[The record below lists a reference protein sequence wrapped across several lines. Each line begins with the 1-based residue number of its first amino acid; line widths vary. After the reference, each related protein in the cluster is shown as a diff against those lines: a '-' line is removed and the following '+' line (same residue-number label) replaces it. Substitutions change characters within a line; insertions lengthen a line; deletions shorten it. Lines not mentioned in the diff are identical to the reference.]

1 MYIVKECYCH
11 EQDIKKSNF
20 ASYICPFSEF
30 ESLRARLKEQN
41 PKAAHIVWAYRYYN
55 KYFQIVENSSDD
67 GEPKGSSAPALL
79 RALRGAELVDTCAL
93 VVRYFGGIKLGIG
106 GLVRA
111 YGASANEAIKSA
123 KDMGALE
130 FFEKK
135 ESLKVF
141 VPFALISRCEHFAKT
156 QNINFS
162 QEFSAMGCNFS
173 FSINQSQKTELIK
186 FCATLNISLKFRIPK

>member
-1 MYIVKECYCH
+1 MFLLKEKISTQI
-11 EQDIKKSNF
+11 EVKKSKF
-20 ASYICPFSEF
+20 IATLAPFKDF
-30 ESLRARLKEQN
+30 ESLNKALRDEH
-41 PKAAHIVWAYRYYN
+41 PKAAHVVWAYRYLN
-55 KYFQIVENSSDD
+55 EFGQIVENSSDD

-79 RALRGAELVDTCAL
+79 AALRGAELVDACAL

-111 YGASANEAIKSA
+111 YGASVNEAIKSA
-123 KDMGALE
+123 KDMGVLE

-156 QNINFS
+156 KNINFS
-162 QEFSAMGCNFS
+162 QEFSAAGCDFS
-173 FSINQSQKTELIK
+173 FSINKSQKAELIK
-186 FCATLNISLKFRIPK
+186 FCATLNITIA

>member
-1 MYIVKECYCH
+1 MFLLKEKISTQI
-11 EQDIKKSNF
+11 EVKKSKF
-20 ASYICPFSEF
+20 IATLAPFKDF
-30 ESLRARLKEQN
+30 ESLNKALRDEH
-41 PKAAHIVWAYRYYN
+41 PKAAHVVWAYRYLN
-55 KYFQIVENSSDD
+55 EFAQIVENSSDD

-79 RALRGAELVDTCAL
+79 AALRGAELVDACAL

-111 YGASANEAIKSA
+111 YGASVNEAIKSA
-123 KDMGALE
+123 KDMGVLE
-130 FFEKK
+130 FFERK

-162 QEFSAMGCNFS
+162 QEFSAMGCDFS
-173 FSINQSQKTELIK
+173 FSINKSQKAELIK
-186 FCATLNISLKFRIPK
+186 FCATLNIIIA

>member
-1 MYIVKECYCH
+1 MFLLKEKISTQI
-11 EQDIKKSNF
+11 EVKKSKF
-20 ASYICPFSEF
+20 IATLAPFKDF
-30 ESLRARLKEQN
+30 ESLNKALRDEH
-41 PKAAHIVWAYRYYN
+41 PKAAHVVWAYRYLN
-55 KYFQIVENSSDD
+55 EFGQIVENSSDD

-79 RALRGAELVDTCAL
+79 AALRGAELVDTCAL

-111 YGASANEAIKSA
+111 YGASTNEAIKSA
-123 KDMGALE
+123 KDMGVLE

-162 QEFSAMGCNFS
+162 QEFSAAGCDFS
-173 FSINQSQKTELIK
+173 FSINKSQKAELIK
-186 FCATLNISLKFRIPK
+186 FCATLNITIA

>member
-1 MYIVKECYCH
+1 MFLLKEKISTQI
-11 EQDIKKSNF
+11 EVKKSKF
-20 ASYICPFSEF
+20 IATLAPFKDF
-30 ESLRARLKEQN
+30 ESLNKALRDEH
-41 PKAAHIVWAYRYYN
+41 PKAAHVVWAYRYLN
-55 KYFQIVENSSDD
+55 EFGQIVENSSDD

-79 RALRGAELVDTCAL
+79 AALRGAELIDTCAL

-111 YGASANEAIKSA
+111 YGASVNEAIKSA
-123 KDMGALE
+123 KDMGILE

-162 QEFSAMGCNFS
+162 QEFSPLGCDFS
-173 FSINQSQKTELIK
+173 FNINGSQKTELIK
-186 FCATLNISLKFRIPK
+186 FCATLNITIA

>member
-1 MYIVKECYCH
+1 MFLLKEKISTQI
-11 EQDIKKSNF
+11 EVKKSKF
-20 ASYICPFSEF
+20 IATLAPFKDF
-30 ESLRARLKEQN
+30 ESLNKVLRDEH
-41 PKAAHIVWAYRYYN
+41 PKAAHVVWAYRYIN
-55 KYFQIVENSSDD
+55 EFGQIVENSSDD

-79 RALRGAELVDTCAL
+79 AALRGAELVDTCAL

-111 YGASANEAIKSA
+111 YGASVNEAIKSA
-123 KDMGALE
+123 KDMGVLE

-156 QNINFS
+156 QNIEFS
-162 QEFSAMGCNFS
+162 QEFSAAGCDFS
-173 FSINQSQKTELIK
+173 FSINKSQKAELKK
-186 FCATLNISLKFRIPK
+186 FCATLNIIIA

>member
-1 MYIVKECYCH
+1 MFLLKEKISTQI
-11 EQDIKKSNF
+11 EVKKSKF
-20 ASYICPFSEF
+20 IATLGPFRDF
-30 ESLRARLKEQN
+30 ESLNKALRDEH
-41 PKAAHIVWAYRYYN
+41 PKAAPVVWAYRYLN
-55 KYFQIVENSSDD
+55 EFGQVVENSSDD

-79 RALRGAELVDTCAL
+79 AALRGAELVDTCAL

-111 YGASANEAIKSA
+111 YGTSVNKAIKSA
-123 KDMGALE
+123 KDMGVLE

-162 QEFSAMGCNFS
+162 QEFNVAGCDFS
-173 FSINQSQKTELIK
+173 FSINGSQKAELIK
-186 FCATLNISLKFRIPK
+186 FCATLNIIRA

>member
-1 MYIVKECYCH
+1 MFLLKEKISTQI
-11 EQDIKKSNF
+11 EVKKSKF
-20 ASYICPFSEF
+20 IATLAPFKDF
-30 ESLRARLKEQN
+30 ESLNKALRDEH
-41 PKAAHIVWAYRYYN
+41 PKAAHVVWAYRYLN
-55 KYFQIVENSSDD
+55 EFGQIVENSSDD

-79 RALRGAELVDTCAL
+79 AALRGAELIDTCAL

-111 YGASANEAIKSA
+111 YGASVNEAIKSA
-123 KDMGALE
+123 KDMGVLE

-156 QNINFS
+156 KNINFS
-162 QEFSAMGCNFS
+162 QEFSAMGCDFS
-173 FSINQSQKTELIK
+173 FNINGSQKAELIK
-186 FCATLNISLKFRIPK
+186 FCATLNIIIA

>member
-1 MYIVKECYCH
+1 MFLLKEKISTQI
-11 EQDIKKSNF
+11 EVKKSKF
-20 ASYICPFSEF
+20 IATLAPFKDF
-30 ESLRARLKEQN
+30 ESLNKALRDEH
-41 PKAAHIVWAYRYYN
+41 PKAAHVVWAYRYLN
-55 KYFQIVENSSDD
+55 EFGQIVENSSDD

-79 RALRGAELVDTCAL
+79 AALRGAELVDTCAL

-123 KDMGALE
+123 KDMGVLE

-162 QEFSAMGCNFS
+162 QEFSAMGCDFS
-173 FSINQSQKTELIK
+173 FSINKSQKAELIK
-186 FCATLNISLKFRIPK
+186 FCATLNITIA

>member
-1 MYIVKECYCH
+1 MFLLKEKISTQI
-11 EQDIKKSNF
+11 EVKKSKF
-20 ASYICPFSEF
+20 IATLAPFKDF
-30 ESLRARLKEQN
+30 ESLNKALRDEH
-41 PKAAHIVWAYRYYN
+41 PKAAHVVWAYRYLN
-55 KYFQIVENSSDD
+55 EFGQIVENSSDD

-79 RALRGAELVDTCAL
+79 AALRGAELVDTCAL

-111 YGASANEAIKSA
+111 YGASVNEAIKSA
-123 KDMGALE
+123 KDMGVLE
-130 FFEKK
+130 FFERK

-162 QEFSAMGCNFS
+162 QEFSAMGCDFS
-173 FSINQSQKTELIK
+173 FSINKSQKAELIK
-186 FCATLNISLKFRIPK
+186 FCATLNIIIA

>member
-1 MYIVKECYCH
+1 MFLLKEKISTQI
-11 EQDIKKSNF
+11 EVKKSKF
-20 ASYICPFSEF
+20 IATLAPFKDF
-30 ESLRARLKEQN
+30 ESLNKALRDEH
-41 PKAAHIVWAYRYYN
+41 PKAAHVVWAYRYLN
-55 KYFQIVENSSDD
+55 EFAQIVENSSDD

-79 RALRGAELVDTCAL
+79 AALRGAELIDTCAL

-111 YGASANEAIKSA
+111 YGASVNEAIKSA
-123 KDMGALE
+123 KDMGVLE

-156 QNINFS
+156 KNINFS
-162 QEFSAMGCNFS
+162 QEFSAMGCDFS
-173 FSINQSQKTELIK
+173 FSINKSQKAELIK
-186 FCATLNISLKFRIPK
+186 FCATLNIIIA

>member
-1 MYIVKECYCH
+1 MFLLKEKISTQI
-11 EQDIKKSNF
+11 EVKKSKF
-20 ASYICPFSEF
+20 IATLAPFKDF
-30 ESLRARLKEQN
+30 ESLNKALRDEH
-41 PKAAHIVWAYRYYN
+41 PKAAHVVWAYRYLN
-55 KYFQIVENSSDD
+55 EFAQIVENSSDD

-79 RALRGAELVDTCAL
+79 AALRGAELIDTCAL

-123 KDMGALE
+123 KDMGVLE
-130 FFEKK
+130 FFERK

-162 QEFSAMGCNFS
+162 QEFNVAGCDFS
-173 FSINQSQKTELIK
+173 FNINGSQKIELIK
-186 FCATLNISLKFRIPK
+186 FCATLNIIIA

>member
-1 MYIVKECYCH
+1 MFLLKEKISTQI
-11 EQDIKKSNF
+11 EVKKSKF
-20 ASYICPFSEF
+20 IATLAPFKDF
-30 ESLRARLKEQN
+30 ESLNKALRDEH
-41 PKAAHIVWAYRYYN
+41 PKAAHVVWAYRYLN
-55 KYFQIVENSSDD
+55 EFGQIVENSSDD

-79 RALRGAELVDTCAL
+79 AALRGAELVDTCAL

-111 YGASANEAIKSA
+111 YGASVNEAIKSA
-123 KDMGALE
+123 KDMGVLE

-156 QNINFS
+156 KNINFS
-162 QEFSAMGCNFS
+162 QEFSAMGCDFS
-173 FSINQSQKTELIK
+173 FSINKSQKAELIK
-186 FCATLNISLKFRIPK
+186 FCATLNITIA

>member
-1 MYIVKECYCH
+1 MFLLKEKISTQI
-11 EQDIKKSNF
+11 EVKKSKF
-20 ASYICPFSEF
+20 IATLAPFKDF
-30 ESLRARLKEQN
+30 ESLNKALRDEH
-41 PKAAHIVWAYRYYN
+41 PKAAHVVWAYRYLN
-55 KYFQIVENSSDD
+55 EFGQIVENSSDD

-79 RALRGAELVDTCAL
+79 AALRGAELVDTCAL

-111 YGASANEAIKSA
+111 YGASVNEAIKSA
-123 KDMGALE
+123 KDMGVLE

-141 VPFALISRCEHFAKT
+141 VPFALISRCEHFVKT

-162 QEFSAMGCNFS
+162 QEFNAAGCDFS
-173 FSINQSQKTELIK
+173 FNINGSQKTELIK
-186 FCATLNISLKFRIPK
+186 FCATLNIIVA

>member
-1 MYIVKECYCH
+1 MFLLKEKISTQI
-11 EQDIKKSNF
+11 EVKKSKF
-20 ASYICPFSEF
+20 IATLAPFKDF
-30 ESLRARLKEQN
+30 ESLNKALRDEH
-41 PKAAHIVWAYRYYN
+41 PKAAHVVWAYRYLN
-55 KYFQIVENSSDD
+55 EFGQIVENSSDD

-79 RALRGAELVDTCAL
+79 AALRGAELVDTCAL

-111 YGASANEAIKSA
+111 YGTSVNEAIKSA
-123 KDMGALE
+123 KDMGVLE

-156 QNINFS
+156 QNIKFS
-162 QEFSAMGCNFS
+162 QEFNVAGCDFS
-173 FSINQSQKTELIK
+173 FSINHSQKTELIK
-186 FCATLNISLKFRIPK
+186 FCTTLNIIIA

>member
-1 MYIVKECYCH
+1 MFLLKEKISTQI
-11 EQDIKKSNF
+11 EVKKSKF
-20 ASYICPFSEF
+20 IATLAPFKDF
-30 ESLRARLKEQN
+30 ESLNKALRDEH
-41 PKAAHIVWAYRYYN
+41 PKAAHVVWAYRYLN
-55 KYFQIVENSSDD
+55 EFGQIVENSSDD

-79 RALRGAELVDTCAL
+79 AALRGAELVDTCAL

-111 YGASANEAIKSA
+111 YGASVNEAIKSA
-123 KDMGALE
+123 KDMGVLE

-156 QNINFS
+156 KNINFS
-162 QEFSAMGCNFS
+162 QEFHVAGCDFS
-173 FSINQSQKTELIK
+173 FNINGSQKAELIK
-186 FCATLNISLKFRIPK
+186 FCATLNITIA

>member
-1 MYIVKECYCH
+1 MFLLKEKISTQI
-11 EQDIKKSNF
+11 EVKKSKF
-20 ASYICPFSEF
+20 IATLAPFKDF
-30 ESLRARLKEQN
+30 ESLNKALRDEH
-41 PKAAHIVWAYRYYN
+41 PKAAHVVWAYRYLN
-55 KYFQIVENSSDD
+55 EFGQIVENSSDD

-106 GLVRA
+106 GLMRA
-111 YGASANEAIKSA
+111 YGASVNEAIKSA
-123 KDMGALE
+123 KDMGVLE

-156 QNINFS
+156 QNIEFS
-162 QEFSAMGCNFS
+162 QEFNAAGCDFS
-173 FSINQSQKTELIK
+173 FSINKSQKAELIK
-186 FCATLNISLKFRIPK
+186 FCATLNITIA

>member
-1 MYIVKECYCH
+1 MFLLKEKISTQI
-11 EQDIKKSNF
+11 EVKKSKF
-20 ASYICPFSEF
+20 IATLAPFKDF
-30 ESLRARLKEQN
+30 ESLNKALRDEH
-41 PKAAHIVWAYRYYN
+41 PKAAHVVWAYRYLN
-55 KYFQIVENSSDD
+55 EFGQIVENSSDD

-111 YGASANEAIKSA
+111 YGASVNEAIKSA
-123 KDMGALE
+123 KDMGVLE

-156 QNINFS
+156 QNIEFS
-162 QEFSAMGCNFS
+162 QEFSAAGCDFN
-173 FSINQSQKTELIK
+173 FSINKSQKAELIK
-186 FCATLNISLKFRIPK
+186 FCATLNIIIV

>member
-1 MYIVKECYCH
+1 MFLLKEKISTQI
-11 EQDIKKSNF
+11 EVKKSKF
-20 ASYICPFSEF
+20 IATLAPFKDF
-30 ESLRARLKEQN
+30 ESLNKALRDEH
-41 PKAAHIVWAYRYYN
+41 PKAAHVVWAYRYLN
-55 KYFQIVENSSDD
+55 EFGQIVENSSDD

-79 RALRGAELVDTCAL
+79 AALRGAELVDTCAL

-106 GLVRA
+106 GLMRA
-111 YGASANEAIKSA
+111 YGASVNEAIKSA
-123 KDMGALE
+123 KDMGVLE

-162 QEFSAMGCNFS
+162 QEFSAAGCDFN
-173 FSINQSQKTELIK
+173 FSINKSQKAELIK
-186 FCATLNISLKFRIPK
+186 FCATLNITIA

>member
-1 MYIVKECYCH
+1 MFLLKEKISTQI
-11 EQDIKKSNF
+11 EVKKSKF
-20 ASYICPFSEF
+20 IATLAPFKDF
-30 ESLRARLKEQN
+30 ESLNKALRDEHS
-41 PKAAHIVWAYRYYN
+41 KAAHVVWAYRYLN
-55 KYFQIVENSSDD
+55 EFGQIVENSSDD

-79 RALRGAELVDTCAL
+79 AALRGAELVDTCAL

-111 YGASANEAIKSA
+111 YGASVNEAIKSA
-123 KDMGALE
+123 KDMGVLE

-156 QNINFS
+156 QNIEFS

-173 FSINQSQKTELIK
+173 FSINKSQKAELIK
-186 FCATLNISLKFRIPK
+186 FCATLNIIIA

>member
-1 MYIVKECYCH
+1 MFLLKEKISTQI
-11 EQDIKKSNF
+11 EVKKSKF
-20 ASYICPFSEF
+20 IATLAPFKDF
-30 ESLRARLKEQN
+30 ESLNKALRDEH
-41 PKAAHIVWAYRYYN
+41 PKAAHVVWAYRYLN
-55 KYFQIVENSSDD
+55 EFGQIVENSSDD

-79 RALRGAELVDTCAL
+79 SALRGAELVDTCAL

-111 YGASANEAIKSA
+111 YGASVNEAIKSA
-123 KDMGALE
+123 KDMGVLE

-156 QNINFS
+156 KNINFS
-162 QEFSAMGCNFS
+162 QEFSAMGCDFS
-173 FSINQSQKTELIK
+173 FNINGSQKTELIK
-186 FCATLNISLKFRIPK
+186 FCATLNITIA

>member
-1 MYIVKECYCH
+1 MFLLKEKISTQI
-11 EQDIKKSNF
+11 EVKKSKF
-20 ASYICPFSEF
+20 IATLAPFKDF
-30 ESLRARLKEQN
+30 ESSNKALRDEH
-41 PKAAHIVWAYRYYN
+41 PKAAHVVWAYRYLN
-55 KYFQIVENSSDD
+55 EFGQIVENSSDD

-79 RALRGAELVDTCAL
+79 AALRGAELIDTCAL

-106 GLVRA
+106 GLMRA
-111 YGASANEAIKSA
+111 YGASVNEAIKSA
-123 KDMGALE
+123 KDMGMLE

-162 QEFSAMGCNFS
+162 QEFSAMGCDFS
-173 FSINQSQKTELIK
+173 FSINKSQKAELIK
-186 FCATLNISLKFRIPK
+186 FCATLNIIIA

>member
-1 MYIVKECYCH
+1 MFLLKEKISTQI
-11 EQDIKKSNF
+11 EVKKSKF
-20 ASYICPFSEF
+20 IATLAPFKDF
-30 ESLRARLKEQN
+30 ESLNKALRDEH
-41 PKAAHIVWAYRYYN
+41 PKAAHVVWAYRYLN
-55 KYFQIVENSSDD
+55 EFGQIVENSSDD

-79 RALRGAELVDTCAL
+79 AALRGAELVDTCAL

-111 YGASANEAIKSA
+111 YGASVNEAIKSA
-123 KDMGALE
+123 KDMGVLE

-156 QNINFS
+156 QNIKFS
-162 QEFSAMGCNFS
+162 QEFNVAGCDFS
-173 FSINQSQKTELIK
+173 FSINHSQKAELIK
-186 FCATLNISLKFRIPK
+186 FCATLNITIA

>member
-1 MYIVKECYCH
+1 MFLLKEKISTQI
-11 EQDIKKSNF
+11 EVKKSKF
-20 ASYICPFSEF
+20 IATLAPFKDF
-30 ESLRARLKEQN
+30 ESLNKALRDEH
-41 PKAAHIVWAYRYYN
+41 PKAAHVVWAYRYLN
-55 KYFQIVENSSDD
+55 EFAQIVENSSDD

-79 RALRGAELVDTCAL
+79 AALRGAELIDTCAL

-111 YGASANEAIKSA
+111 YGASVNEAIKSA
-123 KDMGALE
+123 KDMGVLE

-156 QNINFS
+156 QNIKFS
-162 QEFSAMGCNFS
+162 QEFSAMGCDFS
-173 FSINQSQKTELIK
+173 FNINGSQKTELIK
-186 FCATLNISLKFRIPK
+186 FCATLNIIIA

>member
-1 MYIVKECYCH
+1 MFLLKEKISTQI
-11 EQDIKKSNF
+11 EVKKSKF
-20 ASYICPFSEF
+20 IATLAPFKDF
-30 ESLRARLKEQN
+30 ESLNKALRDEH
-41 PKAAHIVWAYRYYN
+41 PKAAHVVWAYRYLN
-55 KYFQIVENSSDD
+55 EFGQIVENSSDD

-79 RALRGAELVDTCAL
+79 AALRGAELVDTCAL

-106 GLVRA
+106 GLMRA
-111 YGASANEAIKSA
+111 YGASVNEAIKSA
-123 KDMGALE
+123 KDMGVLE

-162 QEFSAMGCNFS
+162 QEFSAMGCDFS
-173 FSINQSQKTELIK
+173 FSINKSQKAELIK
-186 FCATLNISLKFRIPK
+186 FCATLNITIA

>member
-1 MYIVKECYCH
+1 MFLLKEKISTQI
-11 EQDIKKSNF
+11 EVKKSKF
-20 ASYICPFSEF
+20 IATLAPFKDF
-30 ESLRARLKEQN
+30 ESLNKALRDEH
-41 PKAAHIVWAYRYYN
+41 PKAAHVVWAYRYLN
-55 KYFQIVENSSDD
+55 EFGQIVENSSDD

-79 RALRGAELVDTCAL
+79 AALRGAELVDACAL

-111 YGASANEAIKSA
+111 YGASVNEAIKSA
-123 KDMGALE
+123 KDMGVLE

-162 QEFSAMGCNFS
+162 QEFSAMGCDFS
-173 FSINQSQKTELIK
+173 FSINKSQKAELIK
-186 FCATLNISLKFRIPK
+186 FCATLNIIIA

>member
-1 MYIVKECYCH
+1 MFLLKEKISTQI
-11 EQDIKKSNF
+11 EVKKSKF
-20 ASYICPFSEF
+20 IATLAPFKDF
-30 ESLRARLKEQN
+30 ESLNKALRDEH
-41 PKAAHIVWAYRYYN
+41 PKAAHVVWAYRYLN
-55 KYFQIVENSSDD
+55 EFGQIVENSSDD

-79 RALRGAELVDTCAL
+79 AALRGAELVDTCAL

-111 YGASANEAIKSA
+111 YGASVNEAIKSA
-123 KDMGALE
+123 KDMGMLE

-156 QNINFS
+156 KNINFS
-162 QEFSAMGCNFS
+162 QEFNVAGCDFS
-173 FSINQSQKTELIK
+173 FNINGSQKAELIK
-186 FCATLNISLKFRIPK
+186 FCATLNITIA

>member
-1 MYIVKECYCH
+1 MFLLKEKISTQI
-11 EQDIKKSNF
+11 EVKKSKF
-20 ASYICPFSEF
+20 IATLAPFKDF
-30 ESLRARLKEQN
+30 ESLNKALRDEH
-41 PKAAHIVWAYRYYN
+41 PKAAHVVWAYRYLN
-55 KYFQIVENSSDD
+55 EFGQIVENSSDD

-79 RALRGAELVDTCAL
+79 AALRGAELVDTCAL

-123 KDMGALE
+123 KDMGILE

-156 QNINFS
+156 KNINFS
-162 QEFSAMGCNFS
+162 QEFSAAGCDFS

-186 FCATLNISLKFRIPK
+186 FCATLNIIIA

>member
-1 MYIVKECYCH
+1 MFLLKEKISTQI
-11 EQDIKKSNF
+11 EVKKSKF
-20 ASYICPFSEF
+20 IATLAPFKDF
-30 ESLRARLKEQN
+30 ESLNKASRDEH
-41 PKAAHIVWAYRYYN
+41 PKAAHVVWAYRYLN
-55 KYFQIVENSSDD
+55 EFGQIVENSSDD

-79 RALRGAELVDTCAL
+79 AALRGAELVDTCAL

-111 YGASANEAIKSA
+111 YGTSVNEAIKSA
-123 KDMGALE
+123 KDMGVLE

-156 QNINFS
+156 QNIEFS
-162 QEFSAMGCNFS
+162 QEFSAMGCDFS
-173 FSINQSQKTELIK
+173 FSINKSQKAELIK
-186 FCATLNISLKFRIPK
+186 FCATLNITIA

>member
-1 MYIVKECYCH
+1 MFLLKEKISTQI
-11 EQDIKKSNF
+11 EVKKSKF
-20 ASYICPFSEF
+20 IATLAPFKDF
-30 ESLRARLKEQN
+30 ESLNKALRDEH
-41 PKAAHIVWAYRYYN
+41 PKAAHVVWAYRYLN
-55 KYFQIVENSSDD
+55 EFGQIVENSSDD

-79 RALRGAELVDTCAL
+79 AALRGVELIDTCAL

-123 KDMGALE
+123 KDMGVLE

-162 QEFSAMGCNFS
+162 QEFSAMGCDFS
-173 FSINQSQKTELIK
+173 FSINGSQKAELIK
-186 FCATLNISLKFRIPK
+186 FCATLNIIIV

>member
-1 MYIVKECYCH
+1 MFLLKEKISTQI
-11 EQDIKKSNF
+11 EVKKSKF
-20 ASYICPFSEF
+20 IATLAPFKDF
-30 ESLRARLKEQN
+30 ESLNKALRDEH
-41 PKAAHIVWAYRYYN
+41 PKAAHVVWAYRYLN
-55 KYFQIVENSSDD
+55 EFGQIVENSSDD

-79 RALRGAELVDTCAL
+79 AALRGAELVDTCAL

-111 YGASANEAIKSA
+111 YGTSVNEAIKSA
-123 KDMGALE
+123 KDMGVLE

-156 QNINFS
+156 KNINFS
-162 QEFSAMGCNFS
+162 QEFSAMGCDFS
-173 FSINQSQKTELIK
+173 FSINHSQKAELIK
-186 FCATLNISLKFRIPK
+186 FCATLNIIIA

>member
-1 MYIVKECYCH
+1 MFLLKEKISTQI
-11 EQDIKKSNF
+11 EVKKSKF
-20 ASYICPFSEF
+20 IATLAPFKDF
-30 ESLRARLKEQN
+30 ESLNKALRDEH
-41 PKAAHIVWAYRYYN
+41 PKAAHVVWAYRYLN
-55 KYFQIVENSSDD
+55 EFAQIVENSSDD
-67 GEPKGSSAPALL
+67 GEPKGSSAPTLL
-79 RALRGAELVDTCAL
+79 AALRGAELVDTCAL

-106 GLVRA
+106 GLMRA
-111 YGASANEAIKSA
+111 YGTSVNEAIKNA

-162 QEFSAMGCNFS
+162 QEFNVAGCDFS
-173 FSINQSQKTELIK
+173 FSINHSQKAELIK
-186 FCATLNISLKFRIPK
+186 FCTTLNIIIA

>member
-1 MYIVKECYCH
+1 MFLLKEKISTQI
-11 EQDIKKSNF
+11 EVKKSKF
-20 ASYICPFSEF
+20 IATLAPFRDF
-30 ESLRARLKEQN
+30 ESLNKALRDEH
-41 PKAAHIVWAYRYYN
+41 PKAAHVVWAYRYLN
-55 KYFQIVENSSDD
+55 EFGQIVENSSDD

-79 RALRGAELVDTCAL
+79 AALRGAELVDTCAL

-123 KDMGALE
+123 KDMGVLE

-162 QEFSAMGCNFS
+162 QEFSAMGCDFS
-173 FSINQSQKTELIK
+173 FSINGSQKAELIK
-186 FCATLNISLKFRIPK
+186 FCATLNIIIA

>member
-1 MYIVKECYCH
+1 MFLLKEKISTQI
-11 EQDIKKSNF
+11 EVKKSKF
-20 ASYICPFSEF
+20 IATLAPFKDF
-30 ESLRARLKEQN
+30 ESLNKALRDEH
-41 PKAAHIVWAYRYYN
+41 PKAAHVVWAYRYLN
-55 KYFQIVENSSDD
+55 EFGQIVENSSDD

-79 RALRGAELVDTCAL
+79 AALRGAELVDTCAL

-111 YGASANEAIKSA
+111 YGTSVNEAIKSA
-123 KDMGALE
+123 KDMGVLE

-162 QEFSAMGCNFS
+162 QEFSAMGCDFS
-173 FSINQSQKTELIK
+173 FSINGSQKTELIK
-186 FCATLNISLKFRIPK
+186 FCATLNIIIA

>member
-1 MYIVKECYCH
+1 MFLLKEKISTQI
-11 EQDIKKSNF
+11 EVKKSKF
-20 ASYICPFSEF
+20 IATLAPFKDF
-30 ESLRARLKEQN
+30 ESLNKALRDEH
-41 PKAAHIVWAYRYYN
+41 PKAAHVVWAYRYLN
-55 KYFQIVENSSDD
+55 EFGQIVENSSDD

-79 RALRGAELVDTCAL
+79 AALRGAELIDTCAL

-111 YGASANEAIKSA
+111 YGTSANEAIKSA
-123 KDMGALE
+123 KDMGVLE

-156 QNINFS
+156 QNIEFS
-162 QEFSAMGCNFS
+162 QEFSAMGCDFS
-173 FSINQSQKTELIK
+173 FNINGSQKAELIK
-186 FCATLNISLKFRIPK
+186 FCATLNITIA